1 MNLPFYS
8 CLLAW
13 WGYTLFHDENDKG
26 FSIGIWRLSL
36 IHNLISW
43 KPWWKKATAVVWLSL
58 MNDYS
63 WGQLWAMIYWLI
75 YDHLRDI
82 ILLLSAWDF
91 WELCHPFFTDVPMC
105 VSLSIVFDIWLHS
118 MLSVLRQMLQLL
130 VRWLYLCLS
139 SLIFDCILCHPFLDR
154 CRGCCLHSFLFIHPK
169 TDVAVVYILSSSS
182 IRRHRCN
189 PTEFRKKHGANDLPL
204 SWHGFEVMPGW
215 TILCITRLLIQ
226 LNDVSA

>member
-75 YDHLRDI
+75 YSLI
-82 ILLLSAWDF
+82 TWEILSYFCQPEISESFAIRSLQMF
-91 WELCHPFFTDVPMC
+91 LCV
-105 VSLSIVFDIWLHS
+105 
-118 MLSVLRQMLQLL
+118 
-130 VRWLYLCLS
+130 YLCLL
-139 SLIFDCILCHPFLDR
+139 SLISDCILCYPFLDR
-154 CRGCCLHSFLFIHPK
+154 CCNCWCDDCIF
-169 TDVAVVYILSSSS
+169 VYHLWYLIAFYA
-182 IRRHRCN
+182 IR
-189 PTEFRKKHGANDLPL
+189 
-204 SWHGFEVMPGW
+204 S
-215 TILCITRLLIQ
+215 
-226 LNDVSA
+226 

>member
-1 MNLPFYS
+1 MGHDI
-8 CLLAW
+8 LAHI
-13 WGYTLFHDENDKG
+13 LF
-26 FSIGIWRLSL
+26 
-36 IHNLISW
+36 
-43 KPWWKKATAVVWLSL
+43 
-58 MNDYS
+58 
-63 WGQLWAMIYWLI
+63 
-75 YDHLRDI
+75 DHLRDI

-189 PTEFRKKHGANDLPL
+189 PTEFRKKHGANDLPPKL
-204 SWHGFEVMPGW
+204 A
-215 TILCITRLLIQ
+215 RLWSYAW
-226 LNDVSA
+226 LNDTVYHSLINTTEWRVSLVIRFFG